1 MSAHSDAATLSS
13 SRSDTGASL
22 LSDIAPAFAPP
33 PLAGQDRAWA
43 AWVGPVFSILILGA
57 VVYQLR
63 TVDYRA
69 LLALMPSTPLF
80 WLAFAVYY
88 FAGPFSEWVIFR
100 RLWAL
105 PVRGVSALLRKLVS
119 NELLLGYLGELY
131 FYAWVRRNAEISA
144 SPFGAIKDVAVL
156 SAATGNAFT
165 LMLLV
170 AAAPFFDLLGASVRT
185 SALAA
190 SLIVVFGSSIAML
203 ALRGRLFTLPPAE
216 LRFIALMHG
225 ARILAMALL
234 AACMWHMILPTVAL
248 GWWLLL
254 GTVRQLLSRLP
265 FVPNKDVVFAGVAAL
280 LAGQDREIVAA
291 MALMASLIVAAHV
304 VVGALLGAAELA
316 RQGDRA

>member
-1 MSAHSDAATLSS
+1 MTARIDAATLTPSLP
-13 SRSDTGASL
+13 DPHASL
-22 LSDIAPAFAPP
+22 LTDMAPAFAPA
-33 PLAGQDRAWA
+33 PLAGQDRTAAAWA
-43 AWVGPVFSILILGA
+43 GPIISVLILGA

-69 LLALMPSTPLF
+69 LLALVPTTPLF
-80 WLAFAVYY
+80 WLAFAAYY
-88 FAGPFSEWVIFR
+88 FAGPISEWVIFR

-105 PVRGVSALLRKLVS
+105 PIRGVPALLRKLVS
-119 NELLLGYLGELY
+119 NELLLGYLGEVY
-131 FYAWVRRNAEISA
+131 FYAWVRRNAEIAA

-165 LMLLV
+165 LLLML
-170 AAAPFFDLLGASVRT
+170 AAAPFFDLLGASVRA

-190 SLIVVFGSSIAML
+190 SLIVVLGSSIAML
-203 ALRGRLFTLPPAE
+203 ALRGRLFTLPAAD

-225 ARILAMALL
+225 ARILSMALL
-234 AACMWHMILPTVAL
+234 AACMWHMILPSVAL

-265 FVPNKDVVFAGVAAL
+265 FVPNKDVVFAGVAAV
-280 LAGQDREIVAA
+280 LAGQDHEIVAA

-316 RQGDRA
+316 RQGERA